1 MQTWEEM
8 VKTALLGTER
18 QAPPLQSGDTLL
30 QPLLSQFNAEDRERA
45 LLGVAGALTLARRA
59 GYLPAPV
66 TELQATTAEATDLP
80 ICREEAANDLPALM
94 DGEYESLLSEWLELV
109 AAQGQRVPE
118 RWLPALLDKGA
129 RNKELRSHISPVL
142 GNRGRW
148 LATQNPAWQY
158 GLQRTLFEA
167 DGTEIPADLTDAVWE
182 TGFKE
187 ERISYLA
194 ALRRTDPA
202 QARAK
207 LAAVWAQE
215 GYEERA
221 AFLKTFEAGLTMDDE
236 PFLEAALDDK
246 RKEVRTVAQE
256 LLKTLPESRF
266 CQRMIDRA
274 RPLLSL
280 TGNKLLGNK
289 IEVTL
294 PDAHDKAMARDGIEQ
309 KPPAYPKIGERA
321 FWFSQI
327 LAATPLSFWTTHL
340 DRTPEQL
347 IKMAAAH
354 KEWRDTLLNGWT
366 HALECPAGRQEWAEP
381 LLHYWL
387 EPKSSN
393 TPQLTF
399 AVDWGGYLSKAC
411 LEKILLA
418 NFDLNANYHYGAQFP
433 ILLQQCGPIW
443 GDALA
448 KTALDALRRFT
459 PKSNQDAY
467 KLTYFLNQY
476 GSFLPE
482 AMYSDMH
489 DIWRSIVEK
498 LDENNREYHQRPL
511 EQHIAWTAF
520 RREMRKH
527 ITG

>member
-18 QAPPLQSGDTLL
+18 QAPPLQSGDALF
-30 QPLLSQFNAEDRERA
+30 QPLLSQFNAEDQERA
-45 LLGVAGALTLARRA
+45 LLGTAGALTLARRA
-59 GYLPAPV
+59 GYQPALR
-66 TELQATTAEATDLP
+66 TELQATSAEASDLP
-80 ICREEAANDLPALM
+80 VCRDEAANDLPMLT
-94 DGEYESLLSEWLELV
+94 DGQYESLLPEWLELI

-129 RNKELRSHISPVL
+129 RNKELRRHISPVL

-167 DGTEIPADLTDAVWE
+167 DGTEIPADLTDATWE
-182 TGFKE
+182 TGYKE

-194 ALRRTDPA
+194 LLRRTDPA

-207 LAAVWAQE
+207 LEAVWAQE

-221 AFLKTFEAGLTMDDE
+221 AFLNTFGTGLSMDDE

-256 LLKTLPESRF
+256 LLKTMPESRL
-266 CQRMIDRA
+266 CKRMIDRA

-280 TGNKLLGNK
+280 SGNRLLGNK

-327 LAATPLSFWTTHL
+327 LAATPLSFWVTHL

-366 HALECPAGRQEWAEP
+366 QALQCPAGRAEWAEP
-381 LLHYWL
+381 LLRYWL
-387 EPKSSN
+387 QPKS
-393 TPQLTF
+393 PQLTF
-399 AVDWGGYLSKAC
+399 SIDWGSYLPKAR
-411 LEKILLA
+411 LEEILA
-418 NFDLNANYHYGAQFP
+418 TNFDMDSAYNYGGQVRV
-433 ILLQQCGPIW
+433 LLQQCGPVW
-443 GDALA
+443 GEALA
-448 KTALDALRRFT
+448 KTILNALRHYN
-459 PKSNQDAY
+459 PKPDQISYQLMNLLGQ
-467 KLTYFLNQY
+467 F
-476 GSFLPE
+476 GGFLPE
-482 AMYSDMH
+482 EMHSDLH
-489 DIWRSIVEK
+489 DIWGKIVEK
-498 LDENNREYHQRPL
+498 VNDTQKPYFLQPL
-511 EQHIAWTAF
+511 EQHIAWTTF
-520 RREMRKH
+520 RREMRQH
-527 ITG
+527 ITGV